1 MTTRSG
7 ASYTTN
13 DMSNTGAATRAADEQ
28 NLANQEDLENVEN
41 EVVVDQEELQPEDDV
56 ANAETRLDP
65 LRLHYM
71 VQQQQLELLQEQ
83 RSVMELNVRETRAL
97 HVVARRR

>member
-13 DMSNTGAATRAADEQ
+13 DMSNTGEATRAADEQ

-41 EVVVDQEELQPEDDV
+41 E
-56 ANAETRLDP
+56 
-65 LRLHYM
+65 M
-71 VQQQQLELLQEQ
+71 VKEPLELEKL
-83 RSVMELNVRETRAL
+83 S
-97 HVVARRR
+97 